1 MSVCTPNAAVLSTTL
16 AITAI
21 AAGLFGLSDA
31 DSGAA
36 TFDIGARAP
45 SAAISSKDSN
55 GPDSLPDQL
64 AAGGLRIL
72 RLDDSLID
80 VYVAAPPSGDKA
92 AIALVLQ
99 GSECTSVAPGGDRFP
114 LTLPA
119 GVVRMDIEKYG
130 ISPTSQRDGDACPA
144 DYLAN
149 NTVDGRVL
157 DVLIVLA
164 HLRTNAEWWDGR
176 LFVTGASEGA
186 TVAAIV
192 GSLAAETHGLILIN
206 GSIGRPFREGWSDAV
221 ASAVRDGGGSADD
234 VEAAR
239 SSVDNTWVQARA
251 TPTTELYE
259 GPGNT
264 LRWWRSIIDLRPLN
278 LLQHIDAPI
287 LLMQSELDQM
297 TPVASARAAAE
308 RLGASGAANFIYVE
322 LPGLDHGFRDAEGQ
336 PHYGPVLARID
347 QALAEQVAAATP

>member
-1 MSVCTPNAAVLSTTL
+1 MRWLK
-16 AITAI
+16 AI
-21 AAGLFGLSDA
+21 ATGLILAFVGLA
-31 DSGAA
+31 QAHA
-36 TFDIGARAP
+36 QAQTEHQP
-45 SAAISSKDSN
+45 
-55 GPDSLPDQL
+55 
-64 AAGGLRIL
+64 LRIL

-99 GSECTSVAPGGDRFP
+99 GSECTSVGPGGDRFP

-130 ISPTSQRDGDACPA
+130 ITPTSQRDGDACPA

-157 DVLIVLA
+157 DVLTVLA
-164 HLRTNAEWWDGR
+164 HLRANAEWWDGR
-176 LFVTGASEGA
+176 LFVAGASEGA

-192 GSLAAETHGLILIN
+192 GSLVPETHGVILIN

-221 ASAVRDGGGSADD
+221 AGAVLDSGGSPAD

-239 SSVDNTWVQARA
+239 SSVDDAWSRARS

-278 LLQHIDAPI
+278 LLQNVRAPI
-287 LLMQSELDQM
+287 LLMQSERDQM
-297 TPVASARAAAE
+297 TPVASARAAPE
-308 RLGASGAANFIYVE
+308 RLNASAVGHFTYVE

-336 PHYGPVLARID
+336 PQYGPVLARINL
-347 QALAEQVAAATP
+347 ALAEQVAANTH